1 MTLLLS
7 NITEKHNHPRH
18 GYKRNKYRLRHHGTI
33 VNKRCRF
40 DSYRNILFSSNCF
53 NCFTIHLQNTCTSTL
68 LVHYVILKSSR
79 RFYYSS
85 TSTFNIGKF
94 ITLITRRRIRHIDF
108 TILAI
113 ATIIKIK
120 VIKRRQNN
128 MRFRRSP

>member
-7 NITEKHNHPRH
+7 NITEKHNYPRR
-18 GYKRNKYRLRHHGTI
+18 GYKQNKYRLPHHGTI
-33 VNKRCRF
+33 VNKRCWF
-40 DSYRNILFSSNCF
+40 DSYRNILFSF
-53 NCFTIHLQNTCTSTL
+53 NCFTIHPQNTGTST

-79 RFYYSS
+79 RFHYSS
-85 TSTFNIGKF
+85 TSSFNIGKF